1 MLRPNAVELDILT
14 VLRELG
20 EADVIEV
27 GSETG
32 LGSTRASR
40 LCKHLAMHDY
50 LQRQEVGYVLTPA
63 GQRALEVYGKET
75 NPQAG
80 NLPLRKKKPS
90 SPSENRVLGA
100 SEVRASTSGKQRGA
114 RPRKG
119 PKEATKVSLQRG
131 GLRPTAKTA
140 ILTHDRGEL
149 QPPGSTRALAT
160 HRTRVQL
167 AGSVIVLPPGN
178 IAVLPPGCVTI
189 PLVSGVVAFR

>member
-1 MLRPNAVELDILT
+1 MLRPNAVELDILR

-75 NPQAG
+75 NPQAR
-80 NLPLRKKKPS
+80 NVPLRKKQLS
-90 SPSENRVLGA
+90 SPGENQVLGGSKVEA
-100 SEVRASTSGKQRGA
+100 SNSSKQRSG
-114 RPRKG
+114 RSRERSNEPIK
-119 PKEATKVSLQRG
+119 TSLRRG
-131 GLRPTAKTA
+131 RLRFAPKTA
-140 ILTHDRGEL
+140 VLLHDKGEL
-149 QPPGSTRALAT
+149 QPPGSTRALASN
-160 HRTRVQL
+160 RTRVQL

-178 IAVLPPGCVTI
+178 VKILPPGDVTI
-189 PLVSGVVAFR
+189 PLVSGVVAFH

>member
-1 MLRPNAVELDILT
+1 MLRPNAVELDILR

-20 EADVIEV
+20 EADFIEV
-27 GSETG
+27 SSKTG
-32 LGSTRASR
+32 LGSTKAAH

-75 NPQAG
+75 HAEAG
-80 NLPLRKKKPS
+80 KLPLRKRKTS
-90 SPSENRVLGA
+90 SPGENQALGESKVA
-100 SEVRASTSGKQRGA
+100 ASTSGKQRSG
-114 RPRKG
+114 RSRERSNEP
-119 PKEATKVSLQRG
+119 TKASLRRG
-131 GLRPTAKTA
+131 RLRFAPKTA
-140 ILTHDRGEL
+140 VLLHDKGTL
-149 QPPGSTRALAT
+149 QPPGSTTALAS

-178 IAVLPPGCVTI
+178 IKVLPPGNVTI